1 MGLLN
6 NLFSNKSSKS
16 SDNDD
21 LLTSTE
27 NGSLSEAAQMANVV
41 TVGLENQ
48 DFSNMNQQLMS
59 IASVEETKLEYV
71 FNRPAIV
78 KTVVSIILCVVAT
91 LSFLYCL
98 FISGSTAVFSKEY
111 FLLGIIG
118 IIISSLLII
127 FNISLIVKLI
137 SSLKFNIRFA
147 SYCEVLE
154 IKRLVFIDDLTS
166 YSKLSESTVIKDLK
180 KSIKHKLI
188 PQGHFSREENVFMVS
203 DNIYNR
209 YLEKPAVYDRY
220 FQKQLDERMRTESR
234 TKRLNEI
241 MELGEQYIKKLN
253 DFKVLIKD
261 KAIAKKVEKL
271 VNIVTMVFRE
281 IDVNPSH
288 AQTLGVF
295 LNYYLPTTEKLLDT
309 YVSITEDKS
318 SEQHLIA
325 TKKEIE
331 EALNTIIISYDGV
344 LAKLYEQYEMDI
356 SSEIDALEIVMKKEN
371 SNIQ

>member
-1 MGLLN
+1 M
-6 NLFSNKSSKS
+6 
-16 SDNDD
+16 
-21 LLTSTE
+21 
-27 NGSLSEAAQMANVV
+27 
-41 TVGLENQ
+41 
-48 DFSNMNQQLMS
+48 
-59 IASVEETKLEYV
+59 
-71 FNRPAIV
+71 
-78 KTVVSIILCVVAT
+78 VSIILCVVAT

-309 YVSITEDKS
+309 Y
-318 SEQHLIA
+318 
-325 TKKEIE
+325 
-331 EALNTIIISYDGV
+331 G
-344 LAKLYEQYEMDI
+344 
-356 SSEIDALEIVMKKEN
+356 
-371 SNIQ
+371 

>member
-137 SSLKFNIRFA
+137 YSLKFNIRFA